1 MEGWQKKIIETLKG
15 LIMNCTEELTK
26 EIDGFVARMRESKQA
41 WKDEQSE
48 QGRAAGREWAEHKAS
63 YDLLKI
69 LAENRYSIVDA
80 VEDECDRDDGSF
92 YGCAMALALLKA
104 MHIKDPEDVVITDA
118 IELRPTILGG
128 PADIHSLEYVVGFVE
143 AAAELWDTLPI
154 DLR

>member
-1 MEGWQKKIIETLKG
+1 
-15 LIMNCTEELTK
+15 MNCTEELTK

-80 VEDECDRDDGSF
+80 VGDEGYSDQPF
-92 YGCAMALALLKA
+92 YGGAMALALLRA
-104 MHIKDPEDVVITDA
+104 MKIKDPEDVVITDA

-128 PADIHSLEYVVGFVE
+128 PGDIHSYDYVVGFVE